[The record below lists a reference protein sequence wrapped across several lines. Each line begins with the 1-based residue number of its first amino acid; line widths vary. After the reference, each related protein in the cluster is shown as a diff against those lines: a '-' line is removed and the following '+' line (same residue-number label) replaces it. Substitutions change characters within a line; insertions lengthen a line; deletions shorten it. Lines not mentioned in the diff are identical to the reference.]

1 MQRQPVSSSRMIS
14 IGYDENAQILEIQ
27 FRDAGTYQ
35 YIGVPKRIY
44 QDFVVV
50 VSKGRF
56 YDGVIKGKYLCRK
69 TG

>member
-1 MQRQPVSSSRMIS
+1 MQRQQVLSSRIIS
-14 IGYDENAQILEIQ
+14 IGYDETAQVLEIQ
-27 FRDAGTYQ
+27 FRDAGIYQ
-35 YIGVPKRIY
+35 YIGVPNRIY

>member
-1 MQRQPVSSSRMIS
+1 MQRQPVSSSRIIS
-14 IGYDENAQILEIQ
+14 IGYDENAQVLEIQ
-27 FRDAGTYQ
+27 FRDAGIYQ
-35 YIGVPKRIY
+35 YIGVPNRIY
-44 QDFVVV
+44 QDFVAV

>member
-1 MQRQPVSSSRMIS
+1 LQRQPVSSSRIIS
-14 IGYDENAQILEIQ
+14 IGYDETAQVLEIQ
-27 FRDAGTYQ
+27 FRDAGIYQ
-35 YIGVPKRIY
+35 YIGVPNRIY